1 MTRNTISLL
10 PDSIK
15 SAVALAGF
23 LAMCLAVGGIGA
35 ALTAP
40 GLEPWYAALEKP
52 GFNPPGWVFGP
63 VWTTL
68 YVLMG
73 YALWRVWSAALQPA
87 RSRAMLAFFIQL
99 ALNLAWSGAFFF
111 MQSLGLGLIVIVCLL
126 TAIIV
131 TMRLFSRLDSLA
143 AALFV
148 PYVLWVGF
156 ATILNLS
163 IFLLN

>member
-1 MTRNTISLL
+1 MTRTKLSLL
-10 PDSIK
+10 PDSMK
-15 SAVALAGF
+15 SAAAMAGF
-23 LAMCLAVGGIGA
+23 LALCLAAGGIGA

-52 GFNPPGWVFGP
+52 VFNPPAWVFGP

-73 YALWRVWSAALQPA
+73 YAAWRVWSVALQPV
-87 RSRAMLAFFIQL
+87 RGRAMLLFFFQL
-99 ALNLAWSGAFFF
+99 ALNPAWSGAFFF
-111 MQSLGLGLIVIVCLL
+111 LQKPGLGLFVIVCLL
-126 TAIIV
+126 VTIIM
-131 TMRLFSRLDSLA
+131 TMRLFYRLDSLA

-148 PYVLWVGF
+148 PYVLWVVF

-163 IFLLN
+163 ILLLN